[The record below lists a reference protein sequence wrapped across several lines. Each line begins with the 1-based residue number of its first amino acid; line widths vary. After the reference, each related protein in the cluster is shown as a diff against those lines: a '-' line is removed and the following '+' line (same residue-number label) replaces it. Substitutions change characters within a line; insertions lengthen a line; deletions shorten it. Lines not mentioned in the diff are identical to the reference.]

1 MRQAKKKEKHE
12 KKAILN
18 EYEICLIKKK
28 KEVKN

>member
-1 MRQAKKKEKHE
+1 MRQAKKRKNME
-12 KKAILN
+12 KKEILN